1 MWWNMKNSGFI
12 KICIIFAFILV
23 IASSVFLI
31 TSYMYNSKGN
41 EINNAMSSELSQKDS
56 IQSTK
61 ETAKINISNESP
73 EQTTYINKDNEHSKE
88 EILSKKV
95 EESLAKMTLEEKVA
109 QLFFVTP
116 EALTGIA
123 QVTRA
128 AEQSKNSF
136 NEYPVGGLVYFSEN
150 FESPEQ
156 TKQMLK
162 NMQKIANEKSSFP
175 VFLAIDEEG
184 GTVSRLQKKA
194 GFDIP
199 KTPTM
204 KKLGEENDV
213 EKVRQVGFEIGRYLN
228 EYGFNL
234 NFAPDADV
242 LTEPK
247 NKVIGDRSFGK
258 DPYLVSDMAS
268 AYIQGL
274 NEAGV
279 LGCYKHFPGHGGTLE
294 DSHSD
299 FAYSYK
305 TLEELKKAE
314 LVPFLEAIK
323 QEVPVI
329 MVSHISLPNVIGD
342 NTPTSLSKK
351 MLSEFLRGELN
362 YKGIIITDALD
373 MGAINNHYSI
383 KEAVKKSFNAGADML
398 LITSSFK
405 EAYFSLL
412 EAFKNGEIPEERLDE
427 SLRRILRVKLSN

>member
-73 EQTTYINKDNEHSKE
+73 EQTTYINKENEHSKE

-136 NEYPVGGLVYFSEN
+136 NV
-150 FESPEQ
+150 
-156 TKQMLK
+156 
-162 NMQKIANEKSSFP
+162 
-175 VFLAIDEEG
+175 
-184 GTVSRLQKKA
+184 
-194 GFDIP
+194 P

-362 YKGIIITDALD
+362 YEGIIITDALD